1 MPDDQTK
8 GQPRIG
14 ALTDPYRN
22 YNFLL
27 RIQGIAEARFTECRG
42 LAVHVEPIRYRESGA
57 GQVVR
62 AMTGQLTYANLTL
75 CYGLTSSLDLWNWMM
90 ASARGTVSRLQASVV
105 MLDSSGT
112 AEGMRW
118 DLTNAWPC
126 AWRGAPLDAMGRTVA
141 IEEMELAYDT
151 LERR

>member
-1 MPDDQTK
+1 MPEEQTK
-8 GQPRIG
+8 GQPRVG
-14 ALTDPYRN
+14 ALIDPYRN

-42 LAVHVEPIRYRESGA
+42 LAVQIEPIRYRESGA

-62 AMTGQLTYANLTL
+62 ALTGQTTYQNVTL
-75 CYGLTSSLDLWNWMM
+75 AYGLTSSLDLWNWMM
-90 ASARGTVSRLQASVV
+90 ASARGTVMRLQASVV
-105 MLDSSGT
+105 MLDSNGAT
-112 AEGMRW
+112 EGMRW